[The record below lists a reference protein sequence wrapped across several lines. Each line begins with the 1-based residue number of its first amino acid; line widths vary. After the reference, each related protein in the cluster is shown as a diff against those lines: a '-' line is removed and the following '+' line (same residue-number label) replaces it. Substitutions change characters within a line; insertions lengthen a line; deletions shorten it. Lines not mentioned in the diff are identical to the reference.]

1 MSSLIQR
8 TTARNRRVTGHIFGR
23 DELDWHGNVLQLGQR
38 KLAQIEPDAV
48 WPSMW
53 RVRTPDGRLSEMV
66 NISRARDA
74 ARARPAAPTKQE
86 TPAGAPPIARNKPP
100 SPCTRRQG
108 PSPDDSGSHDR
119 GGGGVMSRAPPTF
132 RKRDVRA
139 AVAAV
144 VAAGVEVASV
154 ELDKD
159 GKITVIAGKPCNDQH
174 GNPWDAAVR
183 KLENE
188 R

>member
-53 RVRTPDGRLSEMV
+53 RVRTPDGRLTDMV

-74 ARARPAAPTKQE
+74 APALALAALSQRGEE
-86 TPAGAPPIARNKPP
+86 TPAGAPPIARNQTPFAECGMSTPAPP
-100 SPCTRRQG
+100 SAFAGRQW
-108 PSPDDSGSHDR
+108 
-119 GGGGVMSRAPPTF
+119 
-132 RKRDVRA
+132 
-139 AVAAV
+139 
-144 VAAGVEVASV
+144 
-154 ELDKD
+154 
-159 GKITVIAGKPCNDQH
+159 KP
-174 GNPWDAAVR
+174 
-183 KLENE
+183 
-188 R
+188 